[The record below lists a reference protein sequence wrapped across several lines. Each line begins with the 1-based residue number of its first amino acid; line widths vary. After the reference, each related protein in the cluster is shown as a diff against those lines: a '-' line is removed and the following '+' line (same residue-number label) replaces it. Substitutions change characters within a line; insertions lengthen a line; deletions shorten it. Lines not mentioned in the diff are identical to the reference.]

1 MMSWEENTT
10 QAIENLLIY
19 ASAKG
24 LIETVD
30 MPYFR
35 NLLLDA
41 FQLDAPAGDIVPMAD
56 VPPAAAKS
64 LEEITSL
71 LSQETD
77 DLKGWRKNDKIRA
90 R

>member
-56 VPPAAAKS
+56 VPRPRRRFCGRCAIWRSKRA
-64 LEEITSL
+64 
-71 LSQETD
+71 LSRT
-77 DLKGWRKNDKIRA
+77 
-90 R
+90 

>member
-41 FQLDAPAGDIVPMAD
+41 FQLDAP
-56 VPPAAAKS
+56 PAI
-64 LEEITSL
+64 LC
-71 LSQETD
+71 
-77 DLKGWRKNDKIRA
+77 R
-90 R
+90 

>member
-1 MMSWEENTT
+1 MMSWEEKTT

-41 FQLDAPAGDIVPMAD
+41 FQLMP
-56 VPPAAAKS
+56 PPAI
-64 LEEITSL
+64 LC
-71 LSQETD
+71 
-77 DLKGWRKNDKIRA
+77 R
-90 R
+90 